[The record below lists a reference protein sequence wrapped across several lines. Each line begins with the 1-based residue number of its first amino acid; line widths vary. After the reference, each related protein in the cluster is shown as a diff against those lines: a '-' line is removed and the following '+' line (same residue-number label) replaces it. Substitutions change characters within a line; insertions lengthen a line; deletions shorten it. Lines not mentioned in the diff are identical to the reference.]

1 MKTIFTLRKVPIIP
15 SKMPIFQKG
24 NLDFLIYI
32 HLFYKDL
39 HSPFSSPAPGLASKY
54 GGGGS

>member
-1 MKTIFTLRKVPIIP
+1 VPLIA
-15 SKMPIFQKG
+15 SKMPIFQKV

-32 HLFYKDL
+32 YLFYNDL
-39 HSPFSSPAPGLASKY
+39 HLPFSSPSTGLGSKY